1 MEIRVISE
9 LAKILPITRIV
20 YEVVK
25 ADVDKT
31 SGRKKARSRVGF
43 SPVMQAQ
50 YWAIEQLKTIAP
62 VVIRYGWQA
71 DGNGTSQ
78 IRKYLGLEKI
88 KDKKSQTPHP
98 IPLIMR
104 HLVESGNGKEEQ

>member
-43 SPVMQAQ
+43 SPVNASS
-50 YWAIEQLKTIAP
+50 I
-62 VVIRYGWQA
+62 
-71 DGNGTSQ
+71 
-78 IRKYLGLEKI
+78 LG
-88 KDKKSQTPHP
+88 DSN
-98 IPLIMR
+98 
-104 HLVESGNGKEEQ
+104 S